1 MIHGLT
7 FLQPRACCYGSI
19 HSEASSI
26 AHDNNLLITLVS
38 IGIVCGVA
46 GVECCTNSGKETTL
60 KIQTWVWVIEICN
73 FSGPQLIHISQVAT
87 CKFQLKP
94 DGRWTPCGGVDL
106 WSKIQFECF
115 PCKYFLFTA
124 MLMLADILLASLW
137 GLMLILCSICRRLL
151 WVSAWQ
157 PASMKACNETACVDA
172 VYMCQYDASQV
183 F

>member
-7 FLQPRACCYGSI
+7 FLQPGACCYGSI

-38 IGIVCGVA
+38 TGIVSGVA
-46 GVECCTNSGKETTL
+46 GDLLSVAPTVGKKLHWKFKPGLALL
-60 KIQTWVWVIEICN
+60 KFATFLVL
-73 FSGPQLIHISQVAT
+73 SHISPVST
-87 CKFQLKP
+87 YKFQLKP
-94 DGRWTPCGGVDL
+94 DGRWTPFGGVDL

-124 MLMLADILLASLW
+124 MLMLADILLASLC

-157 PASMKACNETACVDA
+157 PASMKAW
-172 VYMCQYDASQV
+172 
-183 F
+183 